1 MPIDLIRFE
10 RAISEF
16 DAINAGDP
24 NQEIFEGR
32 TYAKELLYAERM
44 TVMLHHFAPN
54 ASEMLQLAARCQ
66 HICRWK
72 ISRDSYVMG
81 GVGYKSWRAALYK
94 LHGEIAGEI
103 MRKVGYDES
112 AVAGVQMLLRKEEIK
127 TNLEGQILVD
137 VVSLVFVQS
146 YLADFIDKYSNF
158 DEEKLLNILRKTCKK
173 MSIEGRAT
181 GLNLPLT
188 SEIAALFRKALALV

>member
-1 MPIDLIRFE
+1 
-10 RAISEF
+10 
-16 DAINAGDP
+16 
-24 NQEIFEGR
+24 
-32 TYAKELLYAERM
+32 
-44 TVMLHHFAPN
+44 
-54 ASEMLQLAARCQ
+54 
-66 HICRWK
+66 
-72 ISRDSYVMG
+72 
-81 GVGYKSWRAALYK
+81 
-94 LHGEIAGEI
+94 
-103 MRKVGYDES
+103 
-112 AVAGVQMLLRKEEIK
+112 
-127 TNLEGQILVD
+127 VD